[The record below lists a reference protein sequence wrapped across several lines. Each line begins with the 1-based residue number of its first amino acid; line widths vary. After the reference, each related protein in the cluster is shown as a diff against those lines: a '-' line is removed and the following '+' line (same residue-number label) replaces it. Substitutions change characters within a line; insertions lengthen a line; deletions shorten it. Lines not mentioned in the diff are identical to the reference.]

1 MFIITFTM
9 AHTCSD
15 GGFSFKTP
23 SKQGIPYKE
32 KAPTPKQVKNVIFP
46 SPTLGYVPLHPYF
59 LKYRPGN

>member
-15 GGFSFKTP
+15 GDFSIKTP

-32 KAPTPKQVKNVIFP
+32 KAPTPKQVINVIFP
-46 SPTLGYVPLHPYF
+46 SSTSGYVTLNCYF
-59 LKYRPGN
+59 LKCRVLI